1 MGPIGPLG
9 RSGRMPNVAIGMRI
23 LIALGGNALLKRG
36 EPLEAE
42 IQRRNI
48 ELAARSI
55 AAIAREHSVVIT
67 HGNGPQ
73 VGLLALQSEAY
84 DAVHPYPLDVLGAES
99 EGMIGYMLQQ
109 ALENELPEREIA
121 TVLTE
126 VVVDADDAAFGR
138 PTKPVGPVYSESD
151 ARALAA
157 ARGWTVAPDGR
168 GYRRVVPSPEPREIV
183 QAETIRRLVDAG
195 ALVICSGG
203 GGIPVVLDNRNGRRI
218 GVEAV
223 IDKDLSA
230 ALLALEV
237 KAELLLLLTDV
248 EHVER
253 DWGTRD
259 ATPIRSSTPE
269 ELAGIAFAS
278 GSMAPKIEAACRF
291 VHATGRPAVIGSLTM
306 TQEILAGTSG
316 TRIVPAPAA
325 VASGEGSREGIE
337 R

>member
-9 RSGRMPNVAIGMRI
+9 HKRAGPSVIFAMRI

-42 IQRRNI
+42 VQRRNI

-55 AAIAREHSVVIT
+55 AAIAREHDVVVT

-84 DAVHPYPLDVLGAES
+84 EPVHPYPLDVLGAES
-99 EGMIGYMLQQ
+99 EGMIGYLLQQ
-109 ALENELPEREIA
+109 ALENELPERDVA

-126 VVVDADDAAFGR
+126 VVVDRDDAAFAR
-138 PTKPVGPVYSESD
+138 PTKPVGPMYSEQD

-183 QAETIRRLVDAG
+183 QAETIRRLVDGG

-203 GGIPVVLDNRNGRRI
+203 GGIPVVLDPRTGRRV

-237 KAELLLLLTDV
+237 KAELLVLLTDV
-248 EHVER
+248 ENVER
-253 DWGTRD
+253 DWGTSD
-259 ATPIRSSTPE
+259 ATPIRTATPD
-269 ELAGIAFAS
+269 ELARMTFAT
-278 GSMAPKIEAACRF
+278 GSMAPKIEAARRF
-291 VHATGRPAVIGSLTM
+291 VHATGRQAVIGSLAK

-325 VASGEGSREGIE
+325 VGSREG
-337 R
+337 